1 MSENIYTWYTT
12 PELWEKLKPLARQKR
27 KEPTNAEE
35 KLWKNLRN
43 RQLIGFKF
51 RRQHVVE
58 RFIVDFYSAEAEL
71 VIEIDGPSHQYSK
84 EDDLIRQAYIE
95 SLGLQLIRFSNDD
108 VLKNLDGVLE
118 KISAIL
124 KSPRRLRRGDKR

>member
-1 MSENIYTWYTT
+1 LLKDAHIWHAS

-71 VIEIDGPSHQYSK
+71 VIEIDGPIHQYSK

-95 SLGLQLIRFSNDD
+95 SLGLQLIRFSNDA